1 MEDLL
6 EKAIQITIENGGG
19 STSLLQR
26 KLVLGYNKAEKLM
39 NEMEALGVVG
49 SRDGAKPRELLIK
62 SIEEISK
69 KNI

>member
-6 EKAIQITIENGGG
+6 KRAILITIRNGCG

-39 NEMEALGVVG
+39 DEMEQLGVVG
-49 SRDGAKPRELLIK
+49 SRGNNIKPRKLLIK
-62 SIEEISK
+62 SIDELVTL
-69 KNI
+69 